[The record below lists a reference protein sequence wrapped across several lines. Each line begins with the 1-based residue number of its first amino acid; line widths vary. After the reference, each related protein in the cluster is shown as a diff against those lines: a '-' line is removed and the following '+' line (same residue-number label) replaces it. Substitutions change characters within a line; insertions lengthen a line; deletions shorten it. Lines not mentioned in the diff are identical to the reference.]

1 MKKLN
6 KKKVFTQEE
15 LDEIIKKR
23 LQREAN
29 KRFRVETENCVL
41 KNKID
46 TIERELD
53 KYKFIIFYEDIV
65 SYKNTDD
72 KICPFRIKRWS
83 IAYKPDDFKKVF
95 GYYIRKLYR

>member
-53 KYKFIIFYEDIV
+53 NI
-65 SYKNTDD
+65 N
-72 KICPFRIKRWS
+72 
-83 IAYKPDDFKKVF
+83 
-95 GYYIRKLYR
+95 L

>member
-41 KNKID
+41 KNKIV

-65 SYKNTDD
+65 SYKSIDD
-72 KICPFRIKRWS
+72 KICPFRIKR
-83 IAYKPDDFKKVF
+83 
-95 GYYIRKLYR
+95 

>member
-15 LDEIIKKR
+15 LDEILKKR

-41 KNKID
+41 KNKIV

-65 SYKNTDD
+65 SYKSIDD
-72 KICPFRIKRWS
+72 KIYPFRIKR
-83 IAYKPDDFKKVF
+83 
-95 GYYIRKLYR
+95 

>member
-15 LDEIIKKR
+15 LDEILKKR

-41 KNKID
+41 KNKIV

-65 SYKNTDD
+65 SYKSIDD
-72 KICPFRIKRWS
+72 KIYSFRIKR
-83 IAYKPDDFKKVF
+83 
-95 GYYIRKLYR
+95 